1 MSSSKISI
9 VLSATALVVAV
20 LFATPLGQAAGK
32 LVLGSN
38 SVGSRQ
44 VINGSLQT
52 LDLSKKARAALK
64 GTRGLPGPAGPQ
76 GLKGLKGDSGSTGPA
91 GPSGISGFQTVTGP
105 GSAVLAP
112 GDFGVDIAICPD
124 GKTAIGGGF
133 VPGKGGVGVT
143 PFAVMGSAPLSDPT
157 RWAVSGEN
165 LGPGTAKLVAY
176 AVCAHVSS

>member
-9 VLSATALVVAV
+9 VLSATALLVAV

-32 LVLGSN
+32 LVLASN

-44 VINGSLQT
+44 VVNGSLQT

-64 GTRGLPGPAGPQ
+64 GTRGLPGPVGGQGP
-76 GLKGLKGDSGSTGPA
+76 KGDPGSP
-91 GPSGISGFQTVTGP
+91 GPSGPSGLSGYQTVTGP

-112 GDFGVDIAICPD
+112 GDFGADIAICPD

-133 VPGKGGVGVT
+133 VPGKGGIGVT
-143 PFAVMGSAPLSDPT
+143 AFALMGS
-157 RWAVSGEN
+157 
-165 LGPGTAKLVAY
+165 GPPQ
-176 AVCAHVSS
+176 